1 LKSGIGVGIGE
12 RMYGKEFGENQK
24 FKMAIR
30 GSFSMKKMIILPVD
44 NHVDHKVGPIV
55 FILGENIAKCKDM
68 PYGGSAE
75 IGNSK
80 WPPRGFFWLIFR
92 CKNDTFAYSSPW

>member
-1 LKSGIGVGIGE
+1 LKFSIGVGIGE
-12 RMYGKEFGENQK
+12 RMPGKEFGDDGRQGLIFDE
-24 FKMAIR
+24 KMT
-30 GSFSMKKMIILPVD
+30 ILPVAH
-44 NHVDHKVGPIV
+44 HVGHKVGPIV

-68 PYGGSAE
+68 PYGRRLAE

-80 WPPRGFFWLIFR
+80 WPPRGSFWLIFH